1 MSLIGK
7 MKPGLGWTRAGWLFE
22 RAAVGRGF
30 LRLVWDLVPVVQKK
44 APAALCAGGPFCGI
58 GVSGYSAAMELL
70 LARSRST

>member
-30 LRLVWDLVPVVQKK
+30 LRLVWDLVPVV
-44 APAALCAGGPFCGI
+44 
-58 GVSGYSAAMELL
+58 
-70 LARSRST
+70 